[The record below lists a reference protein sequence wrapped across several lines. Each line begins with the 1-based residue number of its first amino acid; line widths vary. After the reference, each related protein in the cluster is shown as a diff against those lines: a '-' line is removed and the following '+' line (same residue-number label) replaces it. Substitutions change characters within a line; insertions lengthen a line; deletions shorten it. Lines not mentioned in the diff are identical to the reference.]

1 MTDFDSPWKDLL
13 DGYFERFMAFFF
25 PEAWKDINWEM
36 PHEFLNTEFQQI
48 VRDTETGRRLVDR
61 LVKVWRKDGVET
73 WVLVHV
79 EVQGRK
85 DSGFAERMYVYNY
98 RIYDRYHRKVASL
111 AVLADKSDTWRPN
124 HFGYSMWGCE
134 VDIKFPIVKL
144 LDYEKEGA
152 IPPSQRNNPFAVAT
166 MAHLKANQT
175 KGNARKRLNWK
186 MDLVKSLYELGYSR
200 KEVLDLFRFID
211 WIMDLPEKE
220 ERLFRE
226 QLVRFE
232 EEKHMQYV
240 TSIERLGRLDGQKE
254 GKREGK
260 REGMQKFARE
270 AISDMLR
277 IRFKRIPR
285 NITSMIRSIENEDD
299 LKLLLKSAVIT
310 PDIATFQAEL
320 EKHIPA
326 ALKAA
331 A

>member
-25 PEAWKDINWEM
+25 PEAWKDIDWEK
-36 PHEFLNTEFQQI
+36 PHEFLNTEFQKI
-48 VRDTETGRRLVDR
+48 ARDTETGRRLVDR
-61 LVKVWRKDGVET
+61 LVKVWRKDGAET

-79 EVQGRK
+79 EVQGQK
-85 DSGFAERMYVYNY
+85 DSGFAERMYIYHY

-111 AVLADKSDTWRPN
+111 AVLADNSDTWRPN

-134 VDIKFPIVKL
+134 VDIKFPTVKL

-152 IPPSQRNNPFAVAT
+152 ISPSQRNNPFAIAT

-175 KGNARKRLNWK
+175 KGTGNARKRLNWK
-186 MDLVKSLYELGYSR
+186 TELVKNLYELGYRR

-232 EEKHMQYV
+232 EEKHMRYI
-240 TSIERLGRLDGQKE
+240 TSIERY
-254 GKREGK
+254 
-260 REGMQKFARE
+260 GMLKISRE
-270 AISDMLR
+270 AVGDALR
-277 IRFKRIPR
+277 IRFKRIPKDVAG
-285 NITSMIRSIENEDD
+285 MIRSIEDIND
-299 LKLLLKSAVIT
+299 LKMLHKLAITT

-320 EKHIPA
+320 EKRVPA
-326 ALKAA
+326 TLKAA

>member
-25 PEAWKDINWEM
+25 PEAWKDIDWEKH
-36 PHEFLNTEFQQI
+36 HEFLNSEFQQI
-48 VRDTETGRRLVDR
+48 ARDTETGRRLVDR

-79 EVQGRK
+79 EVQGRRDAK
-85 DSGFAERMYVYNY
+85 FAERMYVYHY

-144 LDYEKEGA
+144 LDYENEGA
-152 IPPSQRNNPFAVAT
+152 IPPSQRSNPFAIAT
-166 MAHLKANQT
+166 IAHLKANQT
-175 KGNARKRLNWK
+175 KGNARNRLNWK
-186 MDLVKSLYELGYSR
+186 TELVKNLYELQYSR
-200 KEVLDLFRFID
+200 KEILDLFRFID

-220 ERLFRE
+220 ERLFKE
-226 QLVRFE
+226 QLVLFE

-254 GKREGK
+254 GKK
-260 REGMQKFARE
+260 EGMLKISRE
-270 AISDMLR
+270 AVSDVLR
-277 IRFKRIPR
+277 IRFKRIPKDVAG
-285 NITSMIRSIENEDD
+285 MIRSIEDIND
-299 LKLLLKSAVIT
+299 LKMLHKFAIT
-310 PDIATFQAEL
+310 APDIATFQAEL
-320 EKHIPA
+320 EKRIPA
-326 ALKAA
+326 TIKSAA
-331 A
+331 